1 MTIADVFA
9 AQLRDRPG
17 AVALIDD
24 RSGRRLTY
32 AELGAEVAAAAAW
45 LEAQGLGRG
54 QGVLLFVPVSVD
66 LYVALLAL
74 FRLGAVALL
83 LDPGAGPEHLEA
95 CCARWPPAALLAVPR
110 AHLLRL
116 RSAALRRIP
125 RRIAVGGWF
134 PGARRWPAG
143 ARIQMPDTAPP
154 VDPAAPA
161 LVTFTSGSTGEPKA
175 AVRTHA
181 FLLAQHRAVA
191 PHLALA
197 PGEVDLATLPV
208 FTLANLASG
217 VTTVLPAFDL
227 RRPAGIDGA
236 AAAATLA
243 RHGVTRITA
252 SPALL
257 GRLAEHA
264 AASGRPLSTLRKI
277 FTGGAPVFPRV
288 LSALRAAA
296 PAARIAAVYGSTE
309 AEPIA
314 HLDAAEI
321 DSADQAAMAAGRGL
335 LAGRPVPEVRLRI
348 LRDRWGEPR
357 GPLTADGFATET
369 LPPGEAGEIV
379 VTGAHVL
386 RGYLGGSG
394 DAETK
399 FAVDGAVWHRTGDAG
414 WLDATGRLWLLGRC
428 AARIEDAAGTLYP
441 LAAEGVALRFPA
453 VRQAAFV
460 AHAGRR
466 WLVVA
471 AARTEA
477 LQAELAAALAWAKP
491 DAIRFVHELP
501 VDRRHNAK
509 IDYPALRRLLER
521 AERR

>member
-9 AQLRDRPG
+9 AQLRERPE
-17 AVALIDD
+17 AVALVDD

-45 LEAQGLGRG
+45 LEAQDIGRG

-83 LDPGAGPEHLEA
+83 LDPGAGPEHLEQ

-110 AHLLRL
+110 AHLLQL
-116 RSAALRRIP
+116 RSAGLRRIP
-125 RRIAVGGWF
+125 RRIVVGGWF

-143 ARIQMPDTAPP
+143 TRIRISDTAVPAG
-154 VDPAAPA
+154 DPSAPA
-161 LVTFTSGSTGEPKA
+161 LVTFTSGSTGGPKA

-181 FLLAQHRAVA
+181 FLLAQHRVVA

-227 RRPAGIDGA
+227 RRPGEIDGA
-236 AAAATLA
+236 AAAATLV
-243 RHGVTRITA
+243 RRGVTRITA

-257 GRLAEHA
+257 TRLAEQA

-288 LSALRAAA
+288 LAALQVAA
-296 PAARIAAVYGSTE
+296 PAARIVAVYGSTE

-314 HLDAAEI
+314 HLEAADI
-321 DSADQAAMAAGRGL
+321 GAADRAAMAAGRGL

-348 LRDRWGEPR
+348 VRDRWGEPR
-357 GPLTADGFATET
+357 GPLSAAAFAAET
-369 LPPGEAGEIV
+369 MPPGEAGEIV
-379 VTGAHVL
+379 VTGEHVL
-386 RGYLGGSG
+386 RGYLDGVG
-394 DAETK
+394 DTETK
-399 FAVDGAVWHRTGDAG
+399 FAVDGVVWHRTGDAG
-414 WLDATGRLWLLGRC
+414 WLDPTGRLWLLGRC
-428 AARIEDAAGTLYP
+428 AARIEDAAGRLYP
-441 LAAEGVALRFPA
+441 FAAECVAMRFPE

-471 AARTEA
+471 AERTDT
-477 LQAELAAALAWAKP
+477 LASDLAGALAWAKP
-491 DAIRFVHELP
+491 DVVRFVPALP

-521 AERR
+521 IG